1 MMSLPSCPGRTARCP
16 LFPVCDWLL
25 EGERGC
31 CGEAARGMAA
41 PAVDVRR
48 AGAGMRCR
56 LRRSQLR
63 SVSPESRG
71 SVSTRAGRL
80 LSLRVLKFPVLRW
93 FHAPLPSRLQRRA
106 PDRVFRAL
114 ARVSVTRLEARSGP
128 WTPTSTG
135 PGACLPDRPT
145 NDQSVTTLF
154 ARSDHLLGDLFSRKP
169 SRPLRWRPC
178 GRFDALSVL
187 GAAAHRPGGA
197 RTRDRHRA
205 RTRGGDEHTPRGDA
219 GGAVPGQGGA
229 GLAHDWSVLAP
240 LPSALLGRQ
249 GVDRDEKPRPDT
261 QHPARPDALG
271 GAVARPVRRARSR
284 FLHRPPASRR
294 RLRRAQAC
302 VVVEQPPVEPRHRL
316 ESDPAAARH
325 CAE

>member
-1 MMSLPSCPGRTARCP
+1 MCAARA
-16 LFPVCDWLL
+16 
-25 EGERGC
+25 RGC
-31 CGEAARGMAA
+31 DAGFGEVSSGPSHQSRGARSVRVR
-41 PAVDVRR
+41 AVFCRSESLNSLCSV
-48 AGAGMRCR
+48 GFTHRCR
-56 LRRSQLR
+56 RDFSG
-63 SVSPESRG
+63 V
-71 SVSTRAGRL
+71 RL
-80 LSLRVLKFPVLRW
+80 TAF
-93 FHAPLPSRLQRRA
+93 
-106 PDRVFRAL
+106 FRAL